1 MQKEVKLSV
10 AAANQRHLNE
20 KASIADI
27 AAEVEN
33 GQQES
38 VRKLAQAHD
47 VST

>member
-1 MQKEVKLSV
+1 M

-33 GQQES
+33 DQQER
-38 VRKLAQAHD
+38 VRKLALAHD
-47 VST
+47 VRLK